1 MDENKDLSGTQQPDA
16 QPAEKG
22 EQGAGKLFT
31 QAEVD
36 NIIRERLARERAKNA
51 PQEPT
56 EEEKRAKDLSIRE
69 NRLSCREYVMENR
82 LPAELLDV
90 LDTSDHEKFIK
101 NAEKLSGLLRENQ
114 PATRGDSALITEIRR
129 RVAREELLP
138 DVLASRLTGETED
151 EIRADAREWHR
162 IVNIIQG
169 PAPLFHP
176 ASETGG
182 WGNDLASAFQRTPHT
197 PKTFPPGMNEKE

>member
-31 QAEVD
+31 QTEVD
-36 NIIRERLARERAKNA
+36 NIIRERLARERAKNS

-69 NRLSCREYVMENR
+69 NRLSCREYVMENH

-90 LDTSDHEKFIK
+90 LDTSDHENFIK
-101 NAEKLSGLLRENQ
+101 NAEKLSGLLREDK
-114 PATRGDSALITEIRR
+114 PAARGDSALISEIRQR
-129 RVAREELLP
+129 IAREENLP
-138 DVLASRLTGETED
+138 DVLVTRLTGDTEA
-151 EIRADAREWHR
+151 EIRADAAELRQ
-162 IVNIIQG
+162 IVRVIKG
-169 PAPLFHP
+169 PPPMFQP
-176 ASETGG
+176 SSDYGSG
-182 WGNDLASAFQRTPHT
+182 DIASAFQRTPHT
-197 PKTFPPGMNEKE
+197 PRTFPPGMNEKE

>member
-56 EEEKRAKDLSIRE
+56 EEEKRATELTLRE

-114 PATRGDSALITEIRR
+114 PDTRGDSALITEIKR

-138 DVLASRLTGETED
+138 DVLVSRLTGDTEA
-151 EIRADAREWHR
+151 EIRADAAELQQ
-162 IVNIIQG
+162 IVNAIKG
-169 PAPLFHP
+169 PPPMFQP
-176 ASETGG
+176 SFDY
-182 WGNDLASAFQRTPHT
+182 GNRDIASAFQRTPHT